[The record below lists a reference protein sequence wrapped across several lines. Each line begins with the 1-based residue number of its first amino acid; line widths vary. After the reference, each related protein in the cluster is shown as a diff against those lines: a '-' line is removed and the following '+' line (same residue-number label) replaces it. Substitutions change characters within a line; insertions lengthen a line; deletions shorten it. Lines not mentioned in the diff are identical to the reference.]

1 MNAPAHPLPASQAV
15 QSMKIL
21 RATTQEVVVLVARE
35 PGGSWPMVPI
45 TSGWPAWP
53 IRSTWRPSRW

>member
-15 QSMKIL
+15 QTMKIL

-35 PGGSWPMVPI
+35 PGGS
-45 TSGWPAWP
+45 
-53 IRSTWRPSRW
+53 RPSLRLLLDGQD